1 MKTIIHILS
10 RHFVFVTILF
20 LCCLFISCQS
30 KSLQQLQEEH
40 VDLRFGMFIHFNIN
54 TYHPGWGNERVDPKI
69 FNPYSLDCRQW
80 ARAAKSAG
88 IKYAILTTKHHDG
101 FALWPSKQMPP
112 NGKLPYTIKQSSIST
127 RDVVQEYVDAFRSEG
142 ILPGLY
148 FSMWDVANG
157 IGGPYDKT
165 DTIDWNKVK
174 PYILGQIKEL
184 LGGKYGEIPVFIV
197 DGYMWKMGHRQIP
210 YQEIR
215 NLVKSLQPNCLFIDH
230 NGGIPWEVDV
240 VYFEEPL
247 GIQAP
252 DGNTIAACQGQTI
265 SKDWFWDESCTDSS
279 KLKSVKDI
287 VNHLN
292 RLEPLYTNFI
302 INCPPNRS
310 GLLDKAIVYRL
321 AEIGKSWKPNLTR
334 RSLPKQLP
342 MVENPV
348 TPVSAVATS
357 NNAMLAID
365 GLNDWIKGP
374 RFQTLWQSDTILP
387 QSITID
393 FGSEYKN
400 IDMLMYLPRR
410 DTGSKNGFITSYKI
424 YASSNG
430 EDFRQVY
437 KGIWAADQTIKRA
450 QFAPQTARYLR
461 LEILDATGGL
471 AVIGELT
478 IGSNKNVAKAS
489 GSSSKVN

>member
-1 MKTIIHILS
+1 MKRSISGMHSSIIFAYFFFCFHLS
-10 RHFVFVTILF
+10 LSAQNKT
-20 LCCLFISCQS
+20 
-30 KSLQQLQEEH
+30 LQQLQSEH
-40 VDLRFGMFIHFNIN
+40 SDLRFGMFIHFNIN
-54 TYHPGWGNERVDPKI
+54 TYHPGWGNDRVDPKI
-69 FNPYSLDCRQW
+69 FNPTALDCSQW
-80 ARAAKSAG
+80 ARAAKAAG
-88 IKYAILTTKHHDG
+88 IRYAILTTKHHDG
-101 FALWPSKQMPP
+101 FALWPSKQIPP
-112 NGKLPYTIKQSSIST
+112 NGKPPYTIAQSAVSGK
-127 RDVVQEYVDAFRSEG
+127 DVVREYVDAFRAEG

-174 PYILGQIKEL
+174 PYVLGQIKEL
-184 LGGKYGEIPVFIV
+184 LGGKYGEIPVFVV

-215 NLVKSLQPNCLFIDH
+215 NLIKSLQPNCLFVDH
-230 NGGIPWEVDV
+230 NGGIPWEVDM

-265 SKDWFWDESCTDSS
+265 SNDWFWDGSCTDSS
-279 KLKSVKDI
+279 KLKSVNDI
-287 VNHLN
+287 LNHLN

-310 GLLDKAIVYRL
+310 GLLDNAIVNRL

-334 RSLPKQLP
+334 KSLPKQLP
-342 MVENPV
+342 VVEYPIS
-348 TPVSAVATS
+348 PVSASATS
-357 NNAMLAID
+357 GNAMLAID

-374 RFQTLWQSDTILP
+374 RFQTLWQSDTTLP

-393 FGSEYKN
+393 FGTVYKN
-400 IDMLMYLPRR
+400 IDMLMYLPWKEAGNT
-410 DTGSKNGFITSYKI
+410 TGNITSYKI
-424 YASSNG
+424 YVSENDT
-430 EDFRQVY
+430 DFKQVFE
-437 KGIWAADQTIKRA
+437 GSWDNDQRIKRA

-461 LEILDATGGL
+461 LEVTEANGGL

-478 IGSNKNVAKAS
+478 IGSNKN
-489 GSSSKVN
+489 KVLPLKTP